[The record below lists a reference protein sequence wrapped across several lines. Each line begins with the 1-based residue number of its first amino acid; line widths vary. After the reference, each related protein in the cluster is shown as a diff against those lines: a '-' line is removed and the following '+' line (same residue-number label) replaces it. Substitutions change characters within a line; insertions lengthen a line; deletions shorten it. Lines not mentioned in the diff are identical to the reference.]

1 MIRSDQDI
9 LTILRTASG
18 ACAIYDSHEL
28 HISYASARMLQLW
41 NCDETVLG
49 QRLEDCIIQDDLH
62 ARISKL
68 KQVWFSKKPLLEEN
82 VSIRLDLEGQSDRY
96 NCSIKYQPLSNA
108 AGEMYGIYQ
117 EINIIPHPMPIAQQ
131 SDEKNNIEQK
141 LLEDLLTPKYSLEGN
156 IHAVTSLNK
165 YPLPDRETKNLN
177 QKLKAALKKIIES
190 EEHYHFALQSA
201 EMGTWNLNCKSYIVH
216 WDERTRELFG
226 FAKGETVPYSEVLRY
241 IHPEDRNRIDRE
253 VKKSLSY
260 QNKGVYDVQFRTI
273 GAEDQKLR
281 WLHCKGKMYFDQDQQ
296 PEWFAGT
303 TLDITQ
309 QHAEREQLEA
319 INTLIAK
326 KDQEF
331 RMIVEAAG
339 IGIFSIDLESRKMEL
354 NDQCRELFGFDHQRE
369 IQEVDFFTQILPQ
382 YRDKIRHI
390 FQEVVSKQS
399 PFDCQCE
406 IEDKKTG
413 KIKWLRSVGGGQLSA
428 DSNRQI
434 IYGAIFD
441 TTNDKEEE
449 RKKLDFISIAS
460 HELKTPLTS
469 LIAYIQLLLARE
481 QTLSSEKRL
490 QYLHQSNEQATRM
503 RGLIEGFL
511 NVSQLNEGK
520 LLLHKNTF
528 RICTL
533 IDYIRNIYSLK
544 PIKHFIHYT
553 GATDSKQE
561 IVADR
566 DKIEQV
572 IINFIDN
579 AIKYAPTNSTII
591 MDVLVDDDYFSVKVS
606 DQGRGINDKHQKQ
619 IFNKFYR
626 VNDST
631 DSYASGFGI
640 GLFICR
646 EIIQK
651 HQGEIGVDSTLGEGS
666 TFWFKIPIR
675 CQELPVTTT
684 HKTSKQD

>member
-1 MIRSDQDI
+1 MIRSDKDI
-9 LTILRTASG
+9 LSVLHSSLG
-18 ACAIYDSHEL
+18 ACAIYDSPDL
-28 HISYASARMLQLW
+28 HISYASAKMLQLW
-41 NCDETVLG
+41 NCDKSAIG
-49 QRLEDCIIQDDLH
+49 QRLEDSLQQQELLECVS
-62 ARISKL
+62 RL
-68 KQVWFSKKPLLEEN
+68 KQVWSNPKGPVEEH
-82 VSIRLDLEGQSDRY
+82 LT
-96 NCSIKYQPLSNA
+96 IKLNPAGEPGTSNYRMDYQPLISA
-108 AGEMYGIYQ
+108 DGEIYGLYHTMMLLPDP
-117 EINIIPHPMPIAQQ
+117 IPAAQQ
-131 SDEKNNIEQK
+131 VTEKNNIEQQ
-141 LLEDLLTPKYSLEGN
+141 LLEDLLTPKYSLGGN
-156 IHAVTSLNK
+156 VQAITSLSK
-165 YPLPDRETKNLN
+165 YPLPDREAKNLN
-177 QKLKAALKKIIES
+177 LKLRDALKKIIES

-201 EMGTWNLNCKSYIVH
+201 EMGTWNLNCKSYVVH

-226 FAKGETVPYSEVLRY
+226 FVHGETAPYTEVLRY
-241 IHPEDRNRIDRE
+241 IHPDDRTKIDQE
-253 VKKSLSY
+253 VKKSLID
-260 QNKGVYDVQFRTI
+260 QNKGVYDVQFRAI
-273 GAEDQKLR
+273 GAKDQKLR
-281 WLHCKGKMYFDQDQQ
+281 WLHCKGKMYFDSNQQ

-309 QHAEREQLEA
+309 QHAEREKLEA
-319 INTLIAK
+319 INTLITQ

-339 IGIFSIDLESRKMEL
+339 IGIFSIDVESRKMEL
-354 NDQCRELFGFDHQRE
+354 NDQCRELFGFDGQQE
-369 IQEVDFFTQILPQ
+369 IQEVDFFAQILPQ
-382 YRDKIRHI
+382 YRDKVSHI
-390 FQEVVSKQS
+390 FQEVVSKQL

-413 KIKWLRSVGGGQLSA
+413 KVKWLRSVGGGQLAA

-434 IYGAIFD
+434 VYGAIFD

-469 LIAYIQLLLARE
+469 LIAYIQLLLAKE

-490 QYLHQSNEQATRM
+490 QYLHRSNEQAIRM
-503 RGLIEGFL
+503 RGLIDGFL

-528 RICTL
+528 QICTL
-533 IDYIRNIYSLK
+533 INYIQNIYSLK
-544 PIKHFIHYT
+544 PVKHFIHYT
-553 GATDSKQE
+553 GATDSSVE

-572 IINFIDN
+572 IINFMDN
-579 AIKYAPTNSTII
+579 AIKYSPTNSTII
-591 MDVLVDDDYFSVKVS
+591 MDIAVDHAYFSVKVS
-606 DQGRGINDKHQKQ
+606 DQGRGISDKHQKQ

-651 HQGEIGVDSTLGEGS
+651 HQGKIGVDSKLAEGS
-666 TFWFKIPIR
+666 TFWFKIPIHS
-675 CQELPVTTT
+675 QTAPVTGIQNAT
-684 HKTSKQD
+684 KQD

>member
-1 MIRSDQDI
+1 MIRSDKDI
-9 LTILRTASG
+9 LAVLKSSLG
-18 ACAIYDSHEL
+18 ACAIYDSPDL
-28 HISYASARMLQLW
+28 HISYASMKMLQLW
-41 NCDETVLG
+41 KCDESAVG
-49 QRLEDCIIQDDLH
+49 QRLEDSLQQQELLECV
-62 ARISKL
+62 SKL
-68 KQVWFSKKPLLEEN
+68 KQVWFNPKSPVEEQ
-82 VSIRLDLEGQSDRY
+82 VAIKLDIAGQSGSY
-96 NCSIKYQPLSNA
+96 NCKMEYSPLITA
-108 AGEMYGIYQ
+108 DGEIYGLYHAITLLSD
-117 EINIIPHPMPIAQQ
+117 PVPAAQQ
-131 SDEKNNIEQK
+131 VTEKNNIEQQ
-141 LLEDLLTPKYSLEGN
+141 LLEDLLTPKYSLGGDVQ
-156 IHAVTSLNK
+156 AVTSLSK
-165 YPLPDRETKNLN
+165 YPLPDRGPKNLN
-177 QKLKAALKKIIES
+177 LKLIDALKKIIES

-201 EMGTWNLNCKSYIVH
+201 EMGTWNLNCKNYIVH

-226 FAKGETVPYSEVLRY
+226 FANGETVPYTEVLRY
-241 IHPEDRNRIDRE
+241 IHPDDRNRIDQE

-260 QNKGVYDVQFRTI
+260 RNKGVYDVQFRTI

-281 WLHCKGKMYFDQDQQ
+281 WLHCKGKMYFDSNQQ

-303 TLDITQ
+303 TLDITK
-309 QHAEREQLEA
+309 QHAEREKLEA
-319 INTLIAK
+319 INTLITK

-354 NDQCRELFGFDHQRE
+354 NDQCRELFGFDAQRE
-369 IQEVDFFTQILPQ
+369 IQEVDFFAQILPQ
-382 YRDKIRHI
+382 YRDKVRHI

-413 KIKWLRSVGGGQLSA
+413 KVKWLRSVGGGQLTAES
-428 DSNRQI
+428 DRQI
-434 IYGAIFD
+434 VYGAIFD
-441 TTNDKEEE
+441 KTNDKEEE

-469 LIAYIQLLLARE
+469 LIAYIQLLLAKE
-481 QTLSSEKRL
+481 QTLSSERRL
-490 QYLHQSNEQATRM
+490 QYLHQSNEQAIRM
-503 RGLIEGFL
+503 RGLIDGFL

-533 IDYIRNIYSLK
+533 IDYIQNIYSLK
-544 PIKHFIHYT
+544 PVKHLIRYT
-553 GATDSKQE
+553 GATDSNVE

-572 IINFIDN
+572 IINFMDN
-579 AIKYAPTNSTII
+579 AIKYSPTNSTII
-591 MDVLVDDDYFSVKVS
+591 MDIAVDNAYFSIKVS
-606 DQGRGINDKHQKQ
+606 DQGRGISDKHQQQ

-651 HQGEIGVDSTLGEGS
+651 HQGKIGVDSILGEGS
-666 TFWFKIPIR
+666 TFWFRIPIHS
-675 CQELPVTTT
+675 QTVPVTSTQDT
-684 HKTSKQD
+684 AKQN

>member
-1 MIRSDQDI
+1 MIRSDKDI
-9 LTILRTASG
+9 LTILSAASG
-18 ACAIYDSHEL
+18 ACAIYDSPEF
-28 HISYASARMLQLW
+28 HISYASAKMLKLW
-41 NCDETVLG
+41 NCDKTVFG
-49 QRLEDCIIQDDLH
+49 QRLEDYVLQDGLGVNM
-62 ARISKL
+62 SKL
-68 KQVWFSKKPLLEEN
+68 KEVWYKQKSLLEEN
-82 VSIRLDLEGQSDRY
+82 VAIKRDPQGQSGMY
-96 NCSIKYQPLSNA
+96 TCNIKYQPLVNTV
-108 AGEMYGIYQ
+108 GETYGIYH
-117 EINIIPHPMPIAQQ
+117 EITMIPHDFPVTALP
-131 SDEKNNIEQK
+131 DEKNTIEQK
-141 LLEDLLTPKYSLEGN
+141 LLEDLLIPKYSLAGN

-165 YPLPDRETKNLN
+165 YPLPEKETKNLN

-201 EMGTWNLNCKSYIVH
+201 EMGTWNLDCKSYIVH

-226 FAKGETVPYSEVLRY
+226 FSKGETVPYNEVLRY
-241 IHPEDRNRIDRE
+241 IHPEDRNRIDQE

-260 QNKGVYDVQFRTI
+260 QNKGIYDVQFRTI

-281 WLHCKGKMYFDQDQQ
+281 WLHCKGRMYFDQDQQ

-303 TLDITQ
+303 SLDITQ
-309 QHAEREQLEA
+309 QRLEREKMEA
-319 INTLIAK
+319 INNLIAK

-339 IGIFSIDLESRKMEL
+339 IGIFSLDLESRKMEL
-354 NDQCRELFGFDHQRE
+354 NDQCRELFGFDQDRE
-369 IQEVDFFTQILPQ
+369 IQEIDFFTQILPQ
-382 YRDKIRHI
+382 YRDKVRHI
-390 FQEVVSKQS
+390 FKEVVTKQS

-413 KIKWLRSVGGGQLSA
+413 KTKWLRSVGGGQLSI

-441 TTNDKEEE
+441 TTNEKEQE

-481 QTLSSEKRL
+481 QSLSSEKRL

-503 RGLIEGFL
+503 RALIEGFL

-520 LLLHKNTF
+520 LVLHKNTF
-528 RICTL
+528 RIHAL

-544 PIKHFIHYT
+544 PVKHFIHYT
-553 GATDSKQE
+553 GATQSKQE
-561 IVADR
+561 IIADR

-579 AIKYAPTNSTII
+579 AIKYAPNNSTII
-591 MDVLVDDDYFSVKVS
+591 MNVLVDNDNFIVKVS
-606 DQGRGINDKHQKQ
+606 DQGKGISDKHQKQ
-619 IFNKFYR
+619 IFNKFFR

-631 DSYASGFGI
+631 DNYASGFGI

-651 HQGEIGVDSTLGEGS
+651 HQGKIGVDSTLGEGS
-666 TFWFKIPIR
+666 TFWFKIPVYSR
-675 CQELPVTTT
+675 ESASTTSY
-684 HKTSKQD
+684 KTF

>member
-1 MIRSDQDI
+1 MIRSDKDI
-9 LTILRTASG
+9 LTILNSKLD
-18 ACAIYDSHEL
+18 ACAIYDSPEL
-28 HISYASARMLQLW
+28 HVSYASTKMLQLW
-41 NCDETVLG
+41 NCDESILG
-49 QRLEDCIIQDDLH
+49 QQLEKCLAQQVLLVP
-62 ARISKL
+62 KL
-68 KQVWFSKKPLLEEN
+68 KQVWETKKNLFEEN
-82 VSIRLDLEGQSDRY
+82 VPIQRDITGTSKPC
-96 NCSIKYQPLSNA
+96 NCNISYQPLFNA
-108 AGEMYGIYQ
+108 AGEIYGIYHT
-117 EINIIPHPMPIAQQ
+117 ISMLPDRIPSPQQ
-131 SDEKNNIEQK
+131 TEEKNSIEQK
-141 LLEDLLTPKYSLEGN
+141 LLEDLLNPKYSLVSN
-156 IHAVTSLNK
+156 VHANTSLNK
-165 YPLPDRETKNLN
+165 YSLLNRETKNLN
-177 QKLKAALKKIIES
+177 QKLKDSLKKIIES

-216 WDERTRELFG
+216 WDERTRELFS
-226 FAKGETVPYSEVLRY
+226 FAKGETVPYTEVLRY

-253 VKKSLSY
+253 VKKSLDY
-260 QNKGVYDVQFRTI
+260 ENKGVYDVQFRTI
-273 GAEDQKLR
+273 GATDQKLR
-281 WLHCKGKMYFDQDQQ
+281 WLHCKGKMYFDQEQQ

-303 TLDITQ
+303 TIDITQ
-309 QHAEREQLEA
+309 QHLEREKLEA
-319 INTLIAK
+319 INNLITK

-354 NDQCRELFGFDHQRE
+354 NDQCRELFGFEDHQE
-369 IQEVDFFTQILPQ
+369 IQDTDFFTQILPQ
-382 YRDKIRHI
+382 YRDKVRYI
-390 FQEVVSKQS
+390 FQQVVLKQS

-406 IEDKKTG
+406 ITDKKTG
-413 KIKWLRSVGGGQLSA
+413 KIKWLRSVGGGQLSL
-428 DSNRQI
+428 DPKRQI

-441 TTNDKEEE
+441 TTNEKEEE

-469 LIAYIQLLLARE
+469 LIAYLQLLLGKGH
-481 QTLSSEKRL
+481 TLSSEKRQ

-503 RGLIEGFL
+503 RGLIDGFL

-544 PIKHFIHYT
+544 PVKHFIYYT
-553 GATDSKQE
+553 GSTDSSLE

-572 IINFIDN
+572 IINFMDN
-579 AIKYAPTNSTII
+579 AIKYSEPHSDIT
-591 MDVLVDDDYFSVKVS
+591 MHVDVDHDYFGIQVR
-606 DQGRGINDKHQKQ
+606 DQGRGVSEKHQKQ

-640 GLFICR
+640 GLFICQ

-651 HQGEIGVDSTLGEGS
+651 HQGEIGVDSILGQGS
-666 TFWFKIPIR
+666 TFWFKIPINF
-675 CQELPVTTT
+675 
-684 HKTSKQD
+684 